1 MEQKEYIATFFTDSG
16 AIRYNRYLRRKGIT
30 AETMPVPRKLS
41 ANCGVCVRFLL
52 AADVTDLICQDID
65 ELFEIKDKDA
75 RLVYKSQ
82 A

>member
-16 AIRYNRYLRRKGIT
+16 AIRYNRYLRQKGIT

-41 ANCGVCVRFLL
+41 ANCGLSVRFLL
-52 AADVTDLICQDID
+52 AEDVTDFISQDID
-65 ELFEIKDKDA
+65 ELFEIMGKDA
-75 RLVYKSQ
+75 RLVYRSQ